1 MGSEMQRERV
11 CSVYGAGHPR
21 RVSRLAKRQ
30 RAPRFFVRLNVGLLL
45 WLAVMIHTPLQ
56 AFAVEDL
63 FRSLESEVVQVGG
76 DRFYPPYEYLDK
88 EGNPAGFNVELTRA
102 IARVMGMEVEIHL
115 EAWGDMRR
123 DLAEGRIDILQGMAF
138 TEERRAE
145 VDFSSP
151 HAVVHQ
157 SIWNRK
163 NIPQLSL
170 AEDLANR
177 DVIVMRGSVMHDFM
191 LQRQDGARLFLS
203 NSLAESL
210 RLLASGK
217 YDCALV
223 AKLPGLYLS
232 RQLNLSN
239 IEPVPKPLVSQDY
252 GYAVRKGNV
261 TLLARFNEGLTIL
274 KQTGEYQK
282 IHARWLGVLEPE
294 KPSLKRIGTYLA
306 AVVLPL
312 LLILVVTVVWSRTL
326 QKEVAARTRDLEMEV
341 SERKRAMEEL
351 EVRQRQLIQADK
363 MSSLGILVSGV
374 AHEINNPNGVIM
386 LNVPLLQKAFADT
399 MPILETHYQQ
409 HGDFRLGWL
418 NYSRMRAEIPELLN
432 ESLASAGRIKRIVE
446 DLKNFARQEDADFF
460 ERVNLSKVA
469 ESALRLVDPT
479 LRKVTDRV
487 SAQLADNLPM
497 VRGNFQRIE
506 QVVVNLLL
514 NASQALRD
522 DCGEITLATV
532 SEPLTRE
539 VVLTVVDDGVGI
551 DPEHL
556 SHLMDPFFTTKRDV
570 GGTGLG
576 LSVSAGIV
584 KEHGGRLEFDSIPG
598 RGTTVRLSFPA
609 QKESDA

>member
-1 MGSEMQRERV
+1 MQRECLCPAHGSGQPWRV
-11 CSVYGAGHPR
+11 F
-21 RVSRLAKRQ
+21 RLAKRQ
-30 RAPRFFVRLNVGLLL
+30 LLLRFIVRLKVRLLL
-45 WLAVMIHTPLQ
+45 WLTVLILIPFH

-63 FRSLESEVVQVGG
+63 FRSLESEIVQVGG

-88 EGNPAGFNVELTRA
+88 EGKPAGFNVDLTRA
-102 IARVMGMEVEIHL
+102 IARVMGMEIEIHL

-163 NIPQLSL
+163 KNPPLTR
-170 AEDLANR
+170 AEDLAKR

-191 LQRQDGARLFLS
+191 LQRQDGAQLFLS

-232 RQLNLSN
+232 RQFNLTN

-252 GYAVRKGNV
+252 GYAVRKGNI

-282 IHARWLGVLEPE
+282 IYARWLGVLEPD
-294 KPSLKRIGTYLA
+294 KPSLKRLGTYLA

-326 QKEVAARTRDLEMEV
+326 QKKVAARTRDLELEV

-409 HGDFRLGWL
+409 YGDFRLGWL
-418 NYSRMRAEIPELLN
+418 NYTRMRAEIPELLN

-460 ERVNLSKVA
+460 ERVNLNKVA
-469 ESALRLVDPT
+469 ESAVRLVDPT
-479 LRKVTDRV
+479 LRKARGRF
-487 SAQLADNLPM
+487 SAQLTDNLPM

-514 NASQALRD
+514 NASQALSD
-522 DCGEITLATV
+522 DCGEITLKTSHEHLAG
-532 SEPLTRE
+532 E
-539 VVLTVVDDGVGI
+539 VVLTVRDTGIGI

-556 SHLMDPFFTTKRDV
+556 SHLMDPFFTTKRDQ

-584 KEHGGRLEFDSIPG
+584 KEHGGRLIFDSTPG
-598 RGTTVRLSFPA
+598 HGTTVRLFLPA
-609 QKESDA
+609 QKESKE

>member
-1 MGSEMQRERV
+1 MKNPLPADFV
-11 CSVYGAGHPR
+11 
-21 RVSRLAKRQ
+21 
-30 RAPRFFVRLNVGLLL
+30 VRLCSFLLL
-45 WLAVMIHTPLQ
+45 WITVYFLAPGD
-56 AFAVEDL
+56 AFAAEDIF
-63 FRSLESEVVQVGG
+63 FRNLESEIVQVGG
-76 DRFYPPYEYLDK
+76 DSFYPPYEYLDK
-88 EGNPAGFNVELTRA
+88 DGNPAGFNVELTQA
-102 IARVMGMEVEIHL
+102 IARVMGMEVEINL
-115 EAWGDMRR
+115 GAWGDMRR

-163 NIPQLSL
+163 KTPQLTSVD
-170 AEDLANR
+170 ALANR
-177 DVIVMRGSVMHDFM
+177 EVIVMRGSVMHDFM
-191 LQRQDGARLFLS
+191 LQRQDGARLILS

-217 YDCALV
+217 HDCALV

-232 RQLNLSN
+232 RQFNLSN

-252 GYAVRKGNV
+252 GYAVRKGKGS
-261 TLLARFNEGLTIL
+261 LLARFNEGLTIL
-274 KQTGEYQK
+274 KQTGEYQQ
-282 IHARWLGVLEPE
+282 IHGRWLGVLEPE
-294 KPSLKRIGTYLA
+294 KPSLRRVGAYLA
-306 AVVLPL
+306 AVAIPL
-312 LLILVVTVVWSRTL
+312 LLVLGATVVWSRTL
-326 QKEVAARTRDLEMEV
+326 QKQVAERTRDLQTEV
-341 SERKRAMEEL
+341 AERKLAMEEL

-399 MPILETHYQQ
+399 MPLLESHYQQ

-418 NYSRMRAEIPELLN
+418 SYSRMRAEIPELLN
-432 ESLASAGRIKRIVE
+432 ETLASAGRIKRIVE
-446 DLKNFARQEDADFF
+446 DLKNFSRQEDADFF
-460 ERVNLSKVA
+460 DKIDLSKVA
-469 ESALRLVDPT
+469 ESAVRLVEPT
-479 LRKVTDRV
+479 LRKATGQF
-487 SAQLADNLPM
+487 SARLEDNLPM

-514 NASQALRD
+514 NASQALID
-522 DCGEITLATV
+522 DSGEIA
-532 SEPLTRE
+532 LTTAFDPSIND
-539 VVLTVVDDGVGI
+539 VVLTVRDTGTGI

-556 SHLMDPFFTTKRDV
+556 SHLMDPFFTTKREM

-584 KEHGGRLEFDSIPG
+584 KEHGGRITFDSVLG
-598 RGTTVRLSFPA
+598 VGTTVKLLLPA
-609 QKESDA
+609 QKESET